1 MAILTAAL
9 AGCANETTAPSG
21 PIDQTALSPARV
33 RIGEPTRSI
42 AIGHPLPCNNP
53 LSERFCPV
61 ALDQPALATVNVA
74 SLATLR
80 VRCEARGGSRSK
92 ISVDGN
98 NLSPRNG
105 SFRARV
111 RAAGGTV
118 TSATRRAVGDQV
130 EFDFDSDRGDIARGA
145 TRIAARF
152 IVARSGPDVIGE
164 LLNAQG
170 RVVARQGVECRL
182 R

>member
-1 MAILTAAL
+1 MSRLQLARRGLALVLVVGAL
-9 AGCANETTAPSG
+9 AACSSETTAPTSSTE
-21 PIDQTALSPARV
+21 QATLATANVTSPA
-33 RIGEPTRSI
+33 
-42 AIGHPLPCNNP
+42 
-53 LSERFCPV
+53 
-61 ALDQPALATVNVA
+61 
-74 SLATLR
+74 ATLR
-80 VRCEARGGSRSK
+80 VRCEAQGNSRSK

-111 RAAGGTV
+111 RAAGGSV
-118 TSATRRAVGDQV
+118 TSGTRRAVGDEV

-145 TRIAARF
+145 TRIPGRF

-164 LLNAQG
+164 LLNVQG
-170 RVVARQGVECRL
+170 GVVARQGAECRF

>member
-1 MAILTAAL
+1 
-9 AGCANETTAPSG
+9 
-21 PIDQTALSPARV
+21 
-33 RIGEPTRSI
+33 
-42 AIGHPLPCNNP
+42 
-53 LSERFCPV
+53 
-61 ALDQPALATVNVA
+61 
-74 SLATLR
+74 
-80 VRCEARGGSRSK
+80 
-92 ISVDGN
+92 
-98 NLSPRNG
+98 
-105 SFRARV
+105 
-111 RAAGGTV
+111 
-118 TSATRRAVGDQV
+118 V

>member
-1 MAILTAAL
+1 VV
-9 AGCANETTAPSG
+9 GGPS
-21 PIDQTALSPARV
+21 
-33 RIGEPTRSI
+33 RSI
-42 AIGHPLPCNNP
+42 PVGDSLPCNDP
-53 LSERFCPV
+53 LLGRSCPV
-61 ALDQPALATVNVA
+61 TVDLP
-74 SLATLR
+74 SLATASVTSLASGLR
-80 VRCEARGGSRSK
+80 VRCEARGSSRSK

-98 NLSPRNG
+98 NVSPRNG

-118 TSATRRAVGDQV
+118 TSAAKRAVGDEV

-145 TRIAARF
+145 TRVPARF
-152 IVARSGPDVIGE
+152 IVARSGPDVIDE

-170 RVVARQGVECRL
+170 RVVARQGVECRF

>member
-1 MAILTAAL
+1 MNKLQLAHRGFAMVVLAGAL
-9 AGCANETTAPSG
+9 AACSSETTAPASST
-21 PIDQTALSPARV
+21 DQAT
-33 RIGEPTRSI
+33 
-42 AIGHPLPCNNP
+42 
-53 LSERFCPV
+53 
-61 ALDQPALATVNVA
+61 LATANVT
-74 SLATLR
+74 SLAATLR
-80 VRCEARGGSRSK
+80 VRCEARRNSRSK

-105 SFRARV
+105 RFRARV
-111 RAAGGTV
+111 RAAGGSV
-118 TSATRRAVGDQV
+118 TSATRRAVGDEV

-145 TRIAARF
+145 TRISARF

-170 RVVARQGVECRL
+170 RVVARRGVECRF